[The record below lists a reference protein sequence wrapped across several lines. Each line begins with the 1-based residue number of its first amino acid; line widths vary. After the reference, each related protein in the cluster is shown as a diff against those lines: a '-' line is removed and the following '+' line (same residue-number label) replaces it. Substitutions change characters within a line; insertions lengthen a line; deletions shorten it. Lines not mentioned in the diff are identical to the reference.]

1 MRSWYPDGKIAP
13 PGLSEFNPGGGVE
26 HGETAVTIDVRTA
39 DFATRGMNFVPTSDG
54 LRVDWESWVGW
65 SERTWAAFPAEHPAE
80 DCLFRVVV
88 KEVDY
93 YNFGFTDDSKWRS
106 LRLESL
112 DGESFLYGYVE
123 RGSDLEE
130 KLRVDPDARKSL
142 MMLRLRFPEG
152 AAAGSKQVLITAWV
166 NDGWVEPSL
175 GEK

>member
-1 MRSWYPDGKIAP
+1 
-13 PGLSEFNPGGGVE
+13 
-26 HGETAVTIDVRTA
+26 
-39 DFATRGMNFVPTSDG
+39 
-54 LRVDWESWVGW
+54 VGW